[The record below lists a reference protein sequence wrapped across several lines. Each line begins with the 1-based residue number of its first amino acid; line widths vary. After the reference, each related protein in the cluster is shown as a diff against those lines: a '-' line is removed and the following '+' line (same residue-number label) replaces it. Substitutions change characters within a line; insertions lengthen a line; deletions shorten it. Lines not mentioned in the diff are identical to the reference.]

1 MVDSQAIPWRVEGRV
16 TFPLLMAVTEEVNPE
31 KMMTRERERE
41 GRSEEVRFASR
52 GEGRRRVRETHGY
65 RNRFRWCR

>member
-31 KMMTRERERE
+31 KMMTGERERERE
-41 GRSEEVRFASR
+41 EAKRSDLLPAEKEG
-52 GEGRRRVRETHGY
+52 GE
-65 RNRFRWCR
+65 